1 MTSRDDA
8 KATLAQWRATRADRK
23 RRERDRAALV
33 IGGLTL
39 DSDHVRALKL
49 IQRALRAPSRA
60 AAIRAAILLAAEV
73 VERSKHHGPVK

>member
-1 MTSRDDA
+1 MNRAGDPA
-8 KATLAQWRATRADRK
+8 KTLERWRATRAERK
-23 RRERDRAALV
+23 QRERAKAALV

-39 DSDHVRALKL
+39 DAEHVRALKL

-73 VERSKHHGPVK
+73 AERSKHEQAK

>member
-1 MTSRDDA
+1 MSRADDA
-8 KATLAQWRATRADRK
+8 KKTLERWRATRAERK
-23 RRERDRAALV
+23 QRERAKAALV

-39 DSDHVRALKL
+39 DAEHVRALKL

-73 VERSKHHGPVK
+73 AERSKHHEQAK

>member
-1 MTSRDDA
+1 MSRADDA
-8 KATLAQWRATRADRK
+8 KKTLEKWRATRADRK

-73 VERSKHHGPVK
+73 AERSKHHEPAK